1 MNADV
6 IWSEIL
12 DRLVD
17 DVSYSWAE
25 MVFGRL
31 RNYARDLESKLD
43 ATRRE
48 LERWKTGTQV
58 EGDYVTMRDQ
68 IDLLQ
73 ELLKSETG
81 RSEELEA
88 ELLEERK
95 ITARMS
101 DSILAAAGRALD

>member
-12 DRLVD
+12 DRLVE

-25 MVFGRL
+25 MVFGRM
-31 RNYARDLESKLD
+31 RNYAQNLEGELD

-68 IDLLQ
+68 IDLLAG
-73 ELLKSETG
+73 LLKAETE
-81 RSEELEA
+81 RSEEAEA
-88 ELLEERK
+88 ENVQLREQISQLK
-95 ITARMS
+95 MDYRMV
-101 DSILAAAGRALD
+101 A